1 MSHNNVDYQPQYTL
15 QNAKLPQFHFK
26 AWAKKV
32 LHRIWGEH
40 TCNSVTHRS
49 PHLAWDF
56 QYGYNWNP
64 VKFKNITCKIQ
75 LSPDFKW
82 VHLELREA
90 CSEMYSVTF
99 TPAHLTWQMGW
110 KNLIFNSCTT
120 LWAQCMHHSFW
131 PQTCEL
137 KGPKNWHDGKG
148 HIRNRQHKQSLL
160 GKSLSILRA
169 PIGAN
174 KHCTVE
180 FGCLLKDIHNINHVC
195 SLLYFYP
202 CILPQM

>member
-1 MSHNNVDYQPQYTL
+1 M
-15 QNAKLPQFHFK
+15 QNSLNSILKHEP
-26 AWAKKV
+26 KKCCTGFEV
-32 LHRIWGEH
+32 N
-40 TCNSVTHRS
+40 TPVTHWS

>member
-64 VKFKNITCKIQ
+64 VKFKNITCKIR

-148 HIRNRQHKQSLL
+148 HIKNRQAVCF
-160 GKSLSILRA
+160 GKEPVNFESSNR
-169 PIGAN
+169 
-174 KHCTVE
+174 
-180 FGCLLKDIHNINHVC
+180 
-195 SLLYFYP
+195 S
-202 CILPQM
+202 Q